1 MKTSDF
7 QNHRSLN
14 RVMKWKVLVLPLL
27 KKEEEE
33 EEEEALK
40 KLTSPFKQCH
50 TA

>member
-1 MKTSDF
+1 
-7 QNHRSLN
+7 
-14 RVMKWKVLVLPLL
+14 MKWKVLVLPLL